1 LRLGRMRPRPQA
13 WSLADSSCP
22 RRGPVY
28 AGTNSGVFES
38 TDNGASWTPLNVGL
52 TNPVV
57 EALVRAPGPGG
68 ALYAATN
75 GAGVFVLSTELEI
88 ELP

>member
-1 LRLGRMRPRPQA
+1 M
-13 WSLADSSCP
+13 
-22 RRGPVY
+22 
-28 AGTNSGVFES
+28 
-38 TDNGASWTPLNVGL
+38 NVGL

-75 GAGVFVLSTELEI
+75 GAGVFVFSTELENRAPVN
-88 ELP
+88 EVVGHRSPRVVRRP